1 MTYTVSSGALN
12 STQTQTLS
20 GVRCRL
26 AYDPAD
32 ATATHCLLLQIGFS
46 FLVPAHS
53 GSPGKRAVKRMCV
66 CVCVCVCYQLGD
78 RQVISC
84 WPLTRAC
91 GRRRRSDRSPPAMLY
106 PGCCTHATRTSRI
119 VSTNKLVDTGVVAKW
134 INYCAAQPLSLQF
147 PTVIPLGH
155 APTQWTL
162 WSSVSSG
169 RLIFITRLLFYQS
182 YWHCLTSCAFYC

>member
-1 MTYTVSSGALN
+1 VVICLEWTASEMTYTVSSGALN

-119 VSTNKLVDTGVVAKW
+119 VSTNKLVDTGVVAK
-134 INYCAAQPLSLQF
+134 
-147 PTVIPLGH
+147 
-155 APTQWTL
+155 
-162 WSSVSSG
+162 
-169 RLIFITRLLFYQS
+169 
-182 YWHCLTSCAFYC
+182 